1 MKISLNW
8 LKRYID
14 LDLSPDEIAD
24 ILTMTGLEVEDVQ
37 QIETIK
43 GGLKGVVVGEVIT
56 CEKHPNA
63 DKLSVTTVNVG
74 NDSPHLPIV
83 CGAPN
88 VAAGQKVA
96 VALPGTQLFPA
107 KGKPLIIKKSK
118 IRGEISEG
126 MICSEAELNLSEDHS
141 GILILP
147 EDLHPG
153 THLAAYFDVKEDFIF
168 EIGLTPNR
176 SDATSH
182 MGVARDLVA
191 FMQVNKEFPGDLK
204 VPETSSFKVDMHTGK
219 IKVDVQNLGACPRY
233 SSLML
238 TDIEVGPSPEWLKS
252 FLRAIDVRPINNIVD
267 ITNFILH
274 ETGQPL
280 HAFDAEQIS
289 EGKVIINTLPGGTA
303 FTTLDGVTR
312 TLHRDDLM
320 ICNGEAE
327 GMCIAGVFG
336 GLGTGV
342 TQKTK
347 TIFLESAY
355 FHSAWIRKT
364 STRHNLRTD
373 AARIFEKGADPNIT
387 VYALKRAAIMMRDLA
402 NAVICSDI
410 IDIYPVKIEKAEIHL
425 RYENVRHLLGI
436 KIEKDVIHQ
445 VLRALDMEIEPVD
458 QESIM
463 VHVPTNKSDVTR
475 EADLIEEILRIY
487 GFNKVEV
494 NDEIVSKV
502 HFKKGIDK
510 HEIRKKLSNLLS
522 NSGYSEIM
530 GMSLVDS
537 RWYQNHSISNAA
549 QLVCINN
556 TSNIHLDALRPEMLI
571 SGIQSV
577 QYNHYRQNLNL
588 KLYEIGRSYSTR
600 NGSFSESEFLT
611 IFHSGSQWEES
622 WKNGTPAKGD
632 FFDIKHIVHDIL
644 IKSGVDFQRFKTID
658 DDPRFSYGLVY
669 NNNGNELVR
678 FGAVS
683 NEVVK
688 NFNLK
693 SEVFYAEFLLD
704 SIYPCVQKNKYIRE
718 SGKYPSI
725 RRDLALVLDK
735 NIQYYQIEALA
746 KKFGGMLLREINLF
760 DIYEDV
766 NILGEGKKSYALW
779 MKFAD
784 DTKTLQD
791 EEVES
796 IIKIMVEKFETE
808 LNAVIRK

>member
-24 ILTMTGLEVEDVQ
+24 VLTMTGLEVEDIQ
-37 QIETIK
+37 PIETIK

-74 NDSPHLPIV
+74 NDSPYLPIV

-147 EDLHPG
+147 EDLNPG
-153 THLAAYFDVKEDFIF
+153 TLLAGHFDVKEDFIF

-182 MGVARDLVA
+182 IGVARDLVA
-191 FMQVNKEFPGDLK
+191 YMQVNKDFQGDLK
-204 VPETSSFKVDMHTGK
+204 MPETSSFKVDMHTGK
-219 IKVDVQNLGACPRY
+219 IKVEIQNVGACPRY

-280 HAFDAEQIS
+280 HAFDADQITQ
-289 EGKVIINTLPGGTA
+289 GKVIINTLPEGTP

-312 TLHRDDLM
+312 TLHQDDLM
-320 ICNGEAE
+320 ICNGETE

-355 FHSAWIRKT
+355 FNPAWIRKT

-373 AARIFEKGADPNIT
+373 AARIFEKGADPNIA

-410 IDIYPVKIEKAEIHL
+410 IDIYPAKIEKAEIHL
-425 RYENVRHLLGI
+425 RYENVRRLLGI

-458 QESIM
+458 QDSIM

-487 GFNKVEV
+487 GFNRVEV

-502 HFKKGIDK
+502 HFKKDIDK
-510 HEIRKKLSNLLS
+510 HGIRKKLSNLLS
-522 NSGYSEIM
+522 NSGYSEMM

-537 RWYQNHSISNAA
+537 RWYQNHSISHSAH
-549 QLVCINN
+549 LVYINN

-577 QYNHYRQNLNL
+577 QYNHFRQNLNL
-588 KLYEIGRSYSTR
+588 KLYEIGRSYSVE

-611 IFHSGSQWEES
+611 IFHSGSKWEES
-622 WKNGTPAKGD
+622 WKNGTQVKGD

-644 IKSGVDFQRFKTID
+644 TKLGVEFGEFKTID
-658 DDPRFSYGLVY
+658 DDLRFSYGLVY
-669 NNNGNELVR
+669 IDNGNELVR

-683 NEVVK
+683 NDVVK

-693 SEVFYAEFLLD
+693 SEVFYAEFTLD
-704 SIYPCVQKNKYIRE
+704 SIYPRVKKNKSIRE
-718 SGKYPSI
+718 TGKYPSI

-735 NIQYYQIEALA
+735 NIQYHQIEALS
-746 KKFGGMLLREINLF
+746 KKLGGLLLKEINLF

-766 NILGEGKKSYALW
+766 KILGEGKKSYALW

-796 IIKIMVEKFETE
+796 IIKNMVNNFETE